1 MEVLCYAHN
10 KSLILRDSF
19 DFVAPFPGNFDSS
32 LNSLRSRV
40 HRQYHIKAKE
50 VGDKFGKAREDIV
63 VEGSRAQGQSRG
75 LLCQRLHEFWVAVTL
90 IDGAVG
96 TQEVQILLTLG
107 IPDGCSGGSGKN
119 YRKWVVVVGGMRVLA
134 VDGLLR

>member
-1 MEVLCYAHN
+1 MSYEIRVHYRPAMKVLRDAHDE
-10 KSLILRDSF
+10 SLILRDAF
-19 DFVAPFPGNFDSS
+19 DFVAPFPGNLDGS

-50 VGDKFGKAREDIV
+50 FGDELGKPREDIV
-63 VEGSRAQGQSRG
+63 VEGSRAKRQSRG

-96 TQEVQILLTLG
+96 AQEI
-107 IPDGCSGGSGKN
+107 
-119 YRKWVVVVGGMRVLA
+119 
-134 VDGLLR
+134 